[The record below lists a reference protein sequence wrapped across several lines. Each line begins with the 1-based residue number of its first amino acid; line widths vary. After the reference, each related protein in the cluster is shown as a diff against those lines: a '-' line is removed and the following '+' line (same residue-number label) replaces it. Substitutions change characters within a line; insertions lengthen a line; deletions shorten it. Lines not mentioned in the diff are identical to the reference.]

1 MPSEPT
7 KHQLSQDEI
16 DAVFRPRPEAVAPR
30 PGDPKTSRYDFLR
43 PNRIPVS
50 QLRIIR
56 QLYENFARSLASSLS
71 AYLRSYVT
79 VNLVSFEQIP
89 FQEFI
94 EGLPSPT
101 IIASLSLRP
110 YEGPGVLEI
119 GPASFFPILEM
130 LLGGNGKEPQV
141 FAREITDIE
150 QRLVEML
157 LRVIVQDLREAW
169 KMIAAIDF
177 SVQNIEKEPQFL
189 QILAPTEAV
198 IAIGMELRAG
208 DACGPLNIAIPSLA
222 VKMMHL
228 KFGQQ
233 WITRRTDPSIED
245 QEKMLRLLEPTET
258 EIEIAHDGPTIR
270 MDDLLAMRVDD
281 VLLLELPEERPLIC
295 FVNGKDRFHGHMAQ
309 FSSKSVFVVDE
320 ASRDA

>member
-1 MPSEPT
+1 MPSEPGR
-7 KHQLSQDEI
+7 HQLNQDEI
-16 DAVFRPRPEAVAPR
+16 DSLFKRGPEPPARAA
-30 PGDPKTSRYDFLR
+30 DPKTSRYDFLR
-43 PNRIPVS
+43 PNRIPAA
-50 QLRIIR
+50 QLRAIR

-89 FQEFI
+89 FQEFLD
-94 EGLPSPT
+94 GLPSPT

-169 KMIAAIDF
+169 KMIAPIDF

-189 QILAPTEAV
+189 QVLAPTEAV

-208 DACGPLNIAIPSLA
+208 DATGPLNIAIPSLA

-228 KFGQQ
+228 KVGQQ
-233 WITRRTDPSIED
+233 WISRRTDPSVED
-245 QEKMLRLLEPTET
+245 QEKMLHLLESTET
-258 EIEIAHDGPTIR
+258 EIEIAHDGATIR
-270 MDDLLAMRVDD
+270 MQDLLALNRDD
-281 VLLLELPEERPLIC
+281 ILLLDLPVERPSVC
-295 FVNGKDRFHGHMAQ
+295 FVNGKNKFQGHIAQ
-309 FSSKSVFVVDE
+309 FGPKGVFVVDGI
-320 ASRDA
+320 SIDA

>member
-1 MPSEPT
+1 MPPEAAR
-7 KHQLSQDEI
+7 HQLSQNEI
-16 DAVFRPRPEAVAPR
+16 DAAFQRNPERGAR
-30 PGDPKTSRYDFLR
+30 GGDPKTSRYDFLR
-43 PNRIPVS
+43 PNRIPAS
-50 QLRIIR
+50 QLRAIR
-56 QLYENFARSLASSLS
+56 LLYENFARALASSLS

-89 FQEFI
+89 FQEFL

-119 GPASFFPILEM
+119 SPATFFPVLEM
-130 LLGGNGKEPQV
+130 LLGGNGKNAQV

-169 KMIAAIDF
+169 KMIASIDF

-198 IAIGMELRAG
+198 ITIGMEIHFG
-208 DACGPLNIAIPSLA
+208 DAAGPLNIAIPSLA
-222 VKMMHL
+222 VKMMHQ
-228 KFGQQ
+228 KFDQQ
-233 WITRRTDPSIED
+233 WISRRAESRVED
-245 QEKMLRLLEPTET
+245 QQKMLHLLEPTDT
-258 EIEIAHDGPTIR
+258 EVEIAHDGAALRIE
-270 MDDLLAMRVDD
+270 DLLALRAGD
-281 VLLLELPEERPLIC
+281 LLMLDWPEERPLRC
-295 FVNGKDRFHGHMAQ
+295 LLNGNARFHGRIAQ
-309 FSSKSVFVVDE
+309 FGAKGVFVVDE
-320 ASRDA
+320 VSDEA